1 MTMTTEEANVAND
14 VGESLRYA
22 RKRIG
27 LTLKEVAQKIGCS
40 ESLLSKIER
49 GRIPPTLQTLYKL
62 ADILGVNVAS
72 LFSDDNRGATTI
84 YNQGER
90 LELNLTSNENANA
103 NVVFERMIPY
113 QEGRLLDANL
123 HVIPPGG
130 GSSGT
135 YSHRGEEVG
144 YVVAGYIELT
154 IDGQRSLLAAGG
166 SFFFDSE
173 LPHSYRNI
181 GSDMAKVVWVAS
193 LRPKAAA
200 SH

>member
-1 MTMTTEEANVAND
+1 MKKNTKSGGAAND

-22 RKRIG
+22 RKRVG
-27 LTLKEVAQKIGCS
+27 LTLKDVAQKIGCS

-62 ADILGVNVAS
+62 ADMLGVNVAL
-72 LFSDDNRGATTI
+72 LFSDDNRGTTTI
-84 YNQGER
+84 YKQGER
-90 LELNLTSNENANA
+90 LELNLTSDENANA

-154 IDGQRSLLAAGG
+154 IDGHTSLLAAGS

-173 LPHSYRNI
+173 LPHSYSNI
-181 GSDMAKVVWVAS
+181 GSELAKVVWVAS
-193 LRPKAAA
+193 LRPNTAA